1 MRALKLIL
9 PMVALTVLV
18 SLLSIWYYPS
28 DHDFAVSNHQ
38 WNGYS
43 DFVSEFEVLP
53 LDSLEELLELPENA
67 ALVAIPYRDYT
78 TAETEQLRLFVATGG
93 TLLVMDDYGY
103 GNQLLE
109 VFSFPER
116 FAGTPLLDSLF
127 CYGNQWLP
135 MATEINSDASVG
147 GVSKLLTNHATALLN
162 VPDEDLLASS
172 SSVSYLDLNLD
183 SRYLADDDIL
193 GPHPVAAVRQ
203 YARGQVFMVSDASL
217 LINGMLYR
225 EDNLAF
231 ARYMLERSADTAL
244 VALDRGHLEGQR
256 LDVSKTKLA
265 GIRRSLI
272 DPYIMVGIAALM
284 LITSA
289 TYALKK
295 EDALD

>member
-18 SLLSIWYYPS
+18 SLLAIWYYPS
-28 DHDFAVSNHQ
+28 DHDFAASNQQ

-43 DFVSEFEVLP
+43 DFVAEFGVVP

-67 ALVAIPYRDYT
+67 ALVTVPYRDYT
-78 TAETEQLRLFVATGG
+78 AAETEQLRFFVAEGG
-93 TLLVMDDYGY
+93 TLVVMDDYGY
-103 GNQLLE
+103 GNRLLE
-109 VFSFPER
+109 AFSVPER

-127 CYGNQWLP
+127 CYRNQWLP
-135 MATEINSDASVG
+135 QATEISPEIAAQGVNS
-147 GVSKLLTNHATALLN
+147 LLTNHATALLGVPEEN
-162 VPDEDLLASS
+162 VLASS
-172 SSVSYLDLNLD
+172 SSVSYLDVNLD
-183 SRYLADDDIL
+183 SRLGEQDDVI
-193 GPHPVAAVRQ
+193 GPHQVAAVRQ
-203 YARGQVFMVSDASL
+203 YGRGQIFMVADASL

-225 EDNLAF
+225 EDNLVF
-231 ARYMLERSADTAL
+231 AHYMLERSADTAL

-272 DPYIMVGIAALM
+272 DPYIMVGIAALI
-284 LITSA
+284 LLASA
-289 TYALKK
+289 TYTLKK

>member
-28 DHDFAVSNHQ
+28 DHDFAISNHQ

-43 DFVSEFEVLP
+43 DFVSEFGVVP

-67 ALVAIPYRDYT
+67 ALIAIPYRDYT
-78 TAETEQLRLFVATGG
+78 AAEMEQLRLFVAAGG
-93 TLLVMDDYGY
+93 TLVVMDDYGY
-103 GNQLLE
+103 GNRLLE
-109 VFSFPER
+109 AFSMPER
-116 FAGTPLLDSLF
+116 FAGTPLLDGLF
-127 CYGNQWLP
+127 CYNNQWLP
-135 MATEINSDASVG
+135 QVTEFSSELAAR
-147 GVSKLLTNHATALLN
+147 GVDGLLTNHATALLN
-162 VPDEDLLASS
+162 VPEENRLASF
-172 SSVSYLDLNLD
+172 SSVSYLDQNLD
-183 SRYLADDDIL
+183 SRFLESDDTI

-203 YARGQVFMVSDASL
+203 YVRGQVFMVADASL

-231 ARYMLERSADTAL
+231 AHYMLERSADTAL

-284 LITSA
+284 LIASA